1 MPYDDR
7 LPPLQSLHVFEV
19 AARHLSFTAAAREM
33 NTTQP
38 AISQQ
43 IQGLE
48 AHLQVPLFI
57 RVYRGVEL
65 TEAGQKLFV
74 ATQSSLNTLRKALD
88 EIRYQKKFP
97 RINVATD
104 FAFAAFWLLLRL
116 PQFRKKYPEVDI
128 RIQTS
133 QSEFELAGSETDVAI
148 LFGDGEYR
156 GCVSQML
163 IPEQVFPVCSPG
175 YLKEHGPIDSL
186 TQLSSQA
193 LLKLDAEPGHRWL
206 DWNGL
211 FRSLKSSTIPGEPVL
226 EFNNYTLLVQAA
238 MAGQGVGLGWTTLV
252 DHLIDDG
259 LLVALR
265 DFTVHSNHG
274 YFLVLPDNSESS
286 PPVESFVK
294 WLRENLAT
302 KAGGV

>member
-1 MPYDDR
+1 MPSDDR

-19 AARHLSFTAAAREM
+19 AARHLSFTAPAREL
-33 NTTQP
+33 NSTQP

-48 AHLQVPLFI
+48 AFLQVPLFV

-74 ATQSSLNTLRKALD
+74 ATQSSLNGLRRALD
-88 EIRYQKKFP
+88 DIRRQKKIP

-116 PQFRKKYPEVDI
+116 PEFRKTYPEVDI

-133 QSEFELAGSETDVAI
+133 QSELEFAGSETDVAVI
-148 LFGDGEYR
+148 FGDGEYR
-156 GCVSQML
+156 GCVSRML
-163 IPEQVFPVCSPG
+163 IPEKVFPVCSPG

-186 TQLSSQA
+186 DQLASKS
-193 LLKLDAEPGHRWL
+193 LLKLDAEPGQRWM
-206 DWNGL
+206 DWNEL
-211 FRSLKSSTIPGEPVL
+211 FRALKSATIPGEPVL

-238 MAGQGVGLGWTTLV
+238 MAGQGIGLGWGTLV
-252 DHLIDDG
+252 DHLLDDG
-259 LLVALR
+259 LLVALT

-274 YFLVLPDNSESS
+274 YFLVLPDNSEV
-286 PPVESFVK
+286 PLPVENFGH
-294 WLRENLAT
+294 WLTESLANR
-302 KAGGV
+302 AR